1 MGSLFLMVIAML
13 ASSWVGDAFGYSAL
27 PSRPSF
33 QTLSVNSLS
42 RLQRSSGSGV
52 GSTDSVSSVSALRAT
67 KVDEVLEKGDTDLV
81 DSTSGDLIRTAWW
94 VAAAAGFSAVLAAT
108 QSTTV
113 AIEFCSG
120 YVLEQCLSVDNLFVI
135 LLIFKYFEVG
145 RQDQAKALN
154 WGIIGA
160 VILRGLFITLG
171 SVVLTQ
177 FKQVL
182 LLFAGVL
189 LVSSYKILF
198 AGEEEEEDLADSPLI
213 KFASKYLPVSEQ
225 KDGDNFFTLVNGVKM
240 ATPYLLC
247 VVCIE
252 LSDIVFAF
260 DSVPAI
266 FGVTSDP
273 LIVFSSNIFAIAGLR
288 SLFGVLSNAVANLQY
303 LEKAVGII
311 LAVIAVKMGFEV
323 FGVELLDPLQSLGVV
338 MSLLVGGVGASLWA
352 PKEEAE

>member
-198 AGEEEEEDLADSPLI
+198 AGEEEEEDLADS
-213 KFASKYLPVSEQ
+213 
-225 KDGDNFFTLVNGVKM
+225 FFTLVNGVKM